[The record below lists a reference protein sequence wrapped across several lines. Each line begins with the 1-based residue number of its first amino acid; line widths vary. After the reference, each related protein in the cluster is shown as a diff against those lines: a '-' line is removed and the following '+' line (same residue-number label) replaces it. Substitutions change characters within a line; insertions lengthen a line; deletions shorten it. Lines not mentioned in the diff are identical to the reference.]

1 MKRQKLGF
9 DMIKILFLSVLYLN
23 SLVDGNFLTV
33 FEKPADGIVKGYA
46 YNRATADNKSD
57 KKGINE
63 TLCAVFYNASYSL
76 VG

>member
-23 SLVDGNFLTV
+23 SLVDGNFLKV
-33 FEKPADGIVKGYA
+33 FERPADGIVKGYA
-46 YNRATADNKSD
+46 YRATTDNKSD

>member
-33 FEKPADGIVKGYA
+33 FERPADGIVKGYA
-46 YNRATADNKSD
+46 YRAATDNKSD

-63 TLCAVFYNASYSL
+63 TLCAVFYNASYNL

>member
-1 MKRQKLGF
+1 MKGLKLGF
-9 DMIKILFLSVLYLN
+9 DFMKILFLSVFYLN

-46 YNRATADNKSD
+46 YRASDDNKSD
-57 KKGINE
+57 QKGINE
-63 TLCAVFYNASYSL
+63 TLCAVFYNTSYSL

>member
-1 MKRQKLGF
+1 MKRGNLGF
-9 DMIKILFLSVLYLN
+9 DMIKVLFLSVLYLN

-46 YNRATADNKSD
+46 YRDTADNKSD
-57 KKGINE
+57 QKGINE